1 MPSSDA
7 QDKTLDWVL
16 KATTALVIPALV
28 WSFKLST
35 EVAVLNLKIE
45 SQEKRIERVEIDLKE
60 RIKKANEKLD
70 KILDRL
76 SK

>member
-45 SQEKRIERVEIDLKE
+45 SQEKRIERVETDLKE

>member
-7 QDKTLDWVL
+7 HDKTLDWVL

-45 SQEKRIERVEIDLKE
+45 SQEKRIERVETDLKE

-76 SK
+76 SQ